1 MERQSRKIMLKTN
14 VIDAK
19 KRIDDLILRFNG
31 WMEGKER
38 PTSLLLHFYTSDE
51 YPLTMGEI
59 AHFLNSLSDVLDE
72 CNIEWSSETEKT
84 LNKQIMIDNLI
95 RDEYLEFRSGRKKS
109 EGYLQT
115 ILTFEKNLFGYT
127 PSPQE
132 SINFWNSVIFYNY
145 IQHSQYKPR
154 SRRKTE
160 AEEIDDYK
168 EAFKEVLAEY
178 QPDYIIIWSK
188 FLFTRD
194 WLPDGAPESPDYTL
208 KAEYNGVI
216 YDTPV
221 RTFKLDAVD
230 PIPAIIIQHPCCR
243 WGKDQAKWH
252 TLLKAFFETK

>member
-1 MERQSRKIMLKTN
+1 MKHIKFRPWVGENYKQGFQNKKIL
-14 VIDAK
+14 ILGDSHYCAK
-19 KRIDDLILRFNG
+19 DSNRNEACLSIGDCSYDSMNEKCYNMTHDLIRG
-31 WMEGKER
+31 EYME
-38 PTSLLLHFYTSDE
+38 H
-51 YPLTMGEI
+51 
-59 AHFLNSLSDVLDE
+59 
-72 CNIEWSSETEKT
+72 
-84 LNKQIMIDNLI
+84 
-95 RDEYLEFRSGRKKS
+95 RSGRAKS
-109 EGYLQT
+109 VGHLQT
-115 ILTFEKNLFGYT
+115 ILTFEKNLFGYIPT
-127 PSPQE
+127 PQE
-132 SINFWNSVIFYNY
+132 SIDFWNSVIFYNY

-154 SRRKTE
+154 GRRDTK

-188 FLFTRD
+188 FLFTQD
-194 WLPDGAPESPDYTL
+194 WLPDGASEAPDYTL

>member
-1 MERQSRKIMLKTN
+1 MKHVKFRPWKGDNYEQIPHG
-14 VIDAK
+14 K
-19 KRIDDLILRFNG
+19 KLLILGDSHYCAKDKNRNDACRSKG
-31 WMEGKER
+31 DCSYDCMNDCCYKM
-38 PTSLLLHFYTSDE
+38 TH
-51 YPLTMGEI
+51 
-59 AHFLNSLSDVLDE
+59 
-72 CNIEWSSETEKT
+72 
-84 LNKQIMIDNLI
+84 NLI
-95 RDEYLEFRSGRKKS
+95 RDEYIEFRSGRKKS

-178 QPDYIIIWSK
+178 QPDCIIIWSK

-221 RTFKLDAVD
+221 RTFKLDAGN

-243 WGKDQAKWH
+243 FGKDQVKWH
-252 TLLKAFFETK
+252 ILLKAFLELED

>member
-1 MERQSRKIMLKTN
+1 MKHVKFRPWVGANYNKKGFQGKKI
-14 VIDAK
+14 
-19 KRIDDLILRFNG
+19 LILGESHYCKEDDNRTHECKLYWKENG
-31 WMEGKER
+31 GKCSYNCMNKDCYSMTEG
-38 PTSLLLHFYTSDE
+38 L
-51 YPLTMGEI
+51 
-59 AHFLNSLSDVLDE
+59 
-72 CNIEWSSETEKT
+72 IEG
-84 LNKQIMIDNLI
+84 
-95 RDEYLEFRSGRKKS
+95 EYLEFRSGRKKS

-145 IQHSQYKPR
+145 IQHSQNKPR
-154 SRRKTE
+154 GRRKTE

-178 QPDYIIIWSK
+178 QPNCIIIWSK